1 MGEGGGGA
9 QCGTKWRPGYCLIDQ
24 SLMTSSRLRPFYRYD
39 NAELVHVVVQS
50 ILATVITKLIL
61 GILIFLTQASKLQ
74 EQSRN
79 IYRRNITWKSFIFFK
94 HSVTLISKC
103 WHEK

>member
-1 MGEGGGGA
+1 M
-9 QCGTKWRPGYCLIDQ
+9 IDQ
-24 SLMTSSRLRPFYRYD
+24 SLMRSSRLGPFYRYD

-61 GILIFLTQASKLQ
+61 GMLIFLTQASKLQ

-79 IYRRNITWKSFIFFK
+79 IYLRNITWKSFIFFE

>member
-1 MGEGGGGA
+1 MIDYVKIKKKPQLKHDPVSGGGGGA

-24 SLMTSSRLRPFYRYD
+24 SLMTSSRLGPFYRYD

-50 ILATVITKLIL
+50 ILTTVITKVIL
-61 GILIFLTQASKLQ
+61 GILIFLTQDSISQ

-79 IYRRNITWKSFIFFK
+79 IYR
-94 HSVTLISKC
+94 
-103 WHEK
+103 